1 MDKQRGAI
9 LATEIKNNGFK
20 MARWTMEA
28 ILAGADFIKFGY
40 VSRSAPRDSTQHVIL
55 GVQQFQ
61 PLELAKQMTLNVGNA
76 WGVLKVIIE
85 CCLKLEPGKYII
97 LKDPNK
103 VGMYAHVYNYTQ
115 KFMHAHTLSTG
126 TQ

>member
-1 MDKQRGAI
+1 
-9 LATEIKNNGFK
+9 
-20 MARWTMEA
+20 MEA

-40 VSRSAPRDSTQHVIL
+40 VSRMSPKDSTQHAIL

-76 WGVLKVIIE
+76 WGVLKIIIE

-103 VGMYAHVYNYTQ
+103 VGTHAHAHA
-115 KFMHAHTLSTG
+115 HAHTHTHSHTHTHTHTTYLVC
-126 TQ
+126 